1 MRFGCGTPKTAKP
14 LRTLSNDY
22 REDGSVAFSPDGRTL
37 ASGNSDGTVL
47 LWDLGSDPT
56 SNSTVSIVPSVVTSP
71 MPGERLTVA
80 VNIAARESV
89 AGCRVTVM
97 FDHAALR
104 YVKAAAGDYVTEG
117 ALFEQPKIRGN
128 GVWLEASKLDCDGE
142 SDGTLAVLT
151 FEVRAVKTSTLHL
164 SRVNLVDP
172 HGERLFPRLED
183 AQVVEPRK

>member
-1 MRFGCGTPKTAKP
+1 MGCQNGETTAIALRARPYSYKRSVQPGWQDDREWEFGRHGA
-14 LRTLSNDY
+14 
-22 REDGSVAFSPDGRTL
+22 
-37 ASGNSDGTVL
+37 
-47 LWDLGSDPT
+47 
-56 SNSTVSIVPSVVTSP
+56 SVVTSP
-71 MPGERLTVA
+71 MPGERRTVA

-117 ALFEQPKIRGN
+117 ALFKQPKIRGN